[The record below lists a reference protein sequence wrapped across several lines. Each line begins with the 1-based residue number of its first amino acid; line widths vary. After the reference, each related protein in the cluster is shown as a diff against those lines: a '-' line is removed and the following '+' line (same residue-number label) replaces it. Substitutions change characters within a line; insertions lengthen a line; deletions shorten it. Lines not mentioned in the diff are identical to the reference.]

1 MKCLGVSPSCAR
13 RYYFCVFFARL
24 ARSGV
29 SLRWA
34 FGAHLHQATHVV
46 TCFGPNSGKESHAKV
61 PTPGG
66 YLELVKG
73 VCETAGIVHT
83 TWEVSN
89 GTLGDGEVITHILCT
104 RAPPLHIHSLR
115 ACSLVD
121 VRHRLALPQL
131 LLPILYFLKIASFAC
146 SLLKRNKKA

>member
-1 MKCLGVSPSCAR
+1 M
-13 RYYFCVFFARL
+13 FFARF
-24 ARSGV
+24 ACSGV

-34 FGAHLHQATHVV
+34 LGAHLHQATHIV
-46 TCFGPNSGKESHAKV
+46 TCFGPKSGTGPDAKV

-83 TWEVSN
+83 TWSASD

-115 ACSLVD
+115 ACRLVD

-146 SLLKRNKKA
+146 NLLKRNKKAWPRKSQLVAIAF